1 MSPADPD
8 LSVVVSAIGGSVL
21 ASPLAAKDPSATLGT
36 GAAQWLAPLA
46 PLTPDTVYC
55 YDVKTGSAASE
66 RLGFRTAPAAGSGAP
81 VRFIAFGDSGGGG
94 DDQTALRDQMATV
107 PFDFMI
113 HTGDIPYDGG
123 TRAAFEQ
130 RFFGVYAD
138 YLKYFPV
145 FPASGN
151 HEYDSADAAPFREVF
166 VLPEN
171 GGPDGIERWYS
182 YDWGDVHFVAL
193 DTERT
198 GPVQAAWL
206 DADLTAN
213 QLPWTIV
220 YWHKPPFSS
229 GEHGSDGGARTY
241 FVPIL
246 EKHQVPLVLN
256 GHDHDYERTTPQN
269 GVTYVVTGGGGVG
282 VRPVGIVG
290 LHGLQ
295 RRGHPLRLRDRRG
308 QRAGAARDRRPR
320 AGVRFARDPA
330 LTDRGREG
338 FIGRCHRGNRSVS
351 RGVGGDE
358 RDLPAAYVQGD
369 PDPAE
374 TGDDVRDGE
383 AQHRQ
388 VNLGA
393 QEHQARRDEIAEPDR
408 EGVDGRLGL
417 VFRVARSRKE
427 ERLLDRV
434 LE

>member
-1 MSPADPD
+1 MVLSVIGAGACGVGPNVSGQIGATKTGDLTNPPAERGDGRLVLTQACGQPSPTATPFTFERTPYLQRVGTSSAELAWVSPADTD

-55 YDVKTGSAASE
+55 YDVKMGSAASE

-193 DTERT
+193 DTEKT

-229 GEHGSDGGARTY
+229 GEHGSDGGARST

-246 EKHQVPLVLN
+246 EKHKVPLVLN

-282 VRPVGIVG
+282 VRPVGSSNFTAFSDSVIHFVYVTVAGNELALHAIDG
-290 LHGLQ
+290 L
-295 RRGHPLRLRDRRG
+295 G
-308 QRAGAARDRRPR
+308 QEFD
-320 AGVRFARDPA
+320 
-330 LTDRGREG
+330 
-338 FIGRCHRGNRSVS
+338 S
-351 RGVGGDE
+351 
-358 RDLPAAYVQGD
+358 
-369 PDPAE
+369 
-374 TGDDVRDGE
+374 
-383 AQHRQ
+383 
-388 VNLGA
+388 
-393 QEHQARRDEIAEPDR
+393 
-408 EGVDGRLGL
+408 L
-417 VFRVARSRKE
+417 VIRH
-427 ERLLDRV
+427 
-434 LE
+434 

>member
-1 MSPADPD
+1 MQKHVVGGLMFFSAVGAGACGVGSNVSGQLGATRMGDLTNPPAERGDGRLALTQACGQPSATSARYAFERTPYLQRVGASSAELAWVSPADPD

-21 ASPLAAKDPSATLGT
+21 ASPLAAKDPSAALGSS
-36 GAAQWLAPLA
+36 AAQWLAPIA
-46 PLTPDTVYC
+46 PLMPDTIYC
-55 YDVKTGSAASE
+55 YDVKTGSSASQ

-123 TRAAFEQ
+123 TRAAFQE

-138 YLKYFPV
+138 YLEYFPV

-151 HEYDSADAAPFREVF
+151 HEYDAPDAAPFREVF

-229 GEHGSDGGARTY
+229 GEHGSDSGARTS

-246 EKHQVPLVLN
+246 EKHHVPLVLN

-282 VRPVGIVG
+282 VRPVGSSTFTAFSDAVIHFVYVTVAGNELALHAIDG
-290 LHGLQ
+290 LGQEFDSLVI
-295 RRGHPLRLRDRRG
+295 RR
-308 QRAGAARDRRPR
+308 
-320 AGVRFARDPA
+320 
-330 LTDRGREG
+330 
-338 FIGRCHRGNRSVS
+338 
-351 RGVGGDE
+351 
-358 RDLPAAYVQGD
+358 
-369 PDPAE
+369 
-374 TGDDVRDGE
+374 
-383 AQHRQ
+383 
-388 VNLGA
+388 
-393 QEHQARRDEIAEPDR
+393 
-408 EGVDGRLGL
+408 
-417 VFRVARSRKE
+417 
-427 ERLLDRV
+427 
-434 LE
+434 